1 MTWLRSTWEKSS
13 VLKSEKEGVSLFI
26 SMINESI
33 NQSLSLTCMCACV
46 HTCMGTCTHSFRLYM
61 KPEQIWSQQRWESGQ
76 EGRVQK
82 VPEGQKVLKIME
94 LQNLRIL
101 VWKKAWEP
109 SASTL
114 HQGMTYSHNSSGHTP
129 SLGSFRVKS
138 LFVTFETQMPLL
150 SFEAKSKS
158 WLPPR

>member
-1 MTWLRSTWEKSS
+1 MKSQCCCLGRDWLPLTMTWLRSTWEKSS

-82 VPEGQKVLKIME
+82 VPEGQLWDRVVFLYGVLGVRQTQVFNKSP
-94 LQNLRIL
+94 NLSGQVIPTSCRKG
-101 VWKKAWEP
+101 KK
-109 SASTL
+109 
-114 HQGMTYSHNSSGHTP
+114 QCM
-129 SLGSFRVKS
+129 KS
-138 LFVTFETQMPLL
+138 
-150 SFEAKSKS
+150 
-158 WLPPR
+158 R